1 MLPAELIATTATFA
15 FVTSATPGPNNIMLT
30 ASGANFGFLRTLPH
44 IIGIV
49 FGVALLNISTA
60 LGLGAVFTRF
70 PLMQEFLRIGG
81 SAYLLWLAYQLLNF
95 SSINGDDG
103 ENGTKPFTFWQAT
116 AFQYINPKAWVM
128 VISANAS
135 FSIAGGDYWLSVVM
149 ITLTFILIGP
159 PSIMIWA
166 GFGQYIRCFLTNA
179 TYLRCFNITM
189 ASLTAL
195 CVLFIWLD

>member
-1 MLPAELIATTATFA
+1 METLPILFI
-15 FVTSATPGPNNIMLT
+15 VTSLILIITPGQDMMLVMSRSI
-30 ASGANFGFLRTLPH
+30 AQGWKA
-44 IIGIV
+44 
-49 FGVALLNISTA
+49 GVATAAGVSFGLLGHTVLAA

-70 PLMQEFLRIGG
+70 PLMQELLRVGG

-95 SSINGDDG
+95 SSIKSDD
-103 ENGTKPFTFWQAT
+103 EKNGTKPFTFWQAT

-159 PSIMIWA
+159 PSIMMWA
-166 GFGQYIRCFLTNA
+166 GFGQYISRFLNNT